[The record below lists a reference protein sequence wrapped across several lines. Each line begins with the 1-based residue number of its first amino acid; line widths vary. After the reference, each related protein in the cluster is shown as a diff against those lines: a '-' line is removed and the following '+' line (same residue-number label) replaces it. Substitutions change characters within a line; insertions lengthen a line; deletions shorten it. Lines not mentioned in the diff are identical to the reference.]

1 MSNFEPEIIAFCCNQ
16 CAYAAAD
23 LTGSMRMNYPPN
35 VKIIKLPCA
44 GKFETIYMLKA
55 FEMGADGGIVA
66 GCLEGC
72 CHYRTG
78 NLQAAKRIK
87 RVKRI
92 LKELGLEEERV
103 DIFYM
108 SSAMG
113 REFAEAATKI
123 TETVRKLGPNPIK
136 KIKSE
141 KVKI

>member
-1 MSNFEPEIIAFCCNQ
+1 M
-16 CAYAAAD
+16 
-23 LTGSMRMNYPPN
+23 
-35 VKIIKLPCA
+35 
-44 GKFETIYMLKA
+44 
-55 FEMGADGGIVA
+55 A

-87 RVKRI
+87 QVKRI

-136 KIKSE
+136 RKIKL
-141 KVKI
+141 KNKK